1 MKMTEEQINKAREKV
16 SRARKQ
22 YDKAVEELS
31 ALLDEQKRLDASK
44 NISCDAWTF
53 TWDGDATWDCGDGTV
68 DCAYHAE
75 VEFEGASDVAGPE
88 VKKLQIEKPDFDTS
102 DLYLAL
108 EASLRNMLD
117 SEFEEYCTDDDYYQ
131 PVVEDFEAE
140 EYIKD
145 WAKERGLEIIDF
157 EGKGTDYGYEPKMRR
172 RW

>member
-1 MKMTEEQINKAREKV
+1 MIEEQIKKARDKV
-16 SRARKQ
+16 AKAKAA

-31 ALLDEQKRLDASK
+31 VLLDEQKRLNASK
-44 NISCDAWTF
+44 NMTLESWSF
-53 TWDGDATWDCGDGTV
+53 TWDGKAIWDCGNGTV
-68 DCAYHAE
+68 DCVYHAE
-75 VEFEGASDVAGPE
+75 VEFDGSSDITGPE
-88 VKKLQIEKPDFDTS
+88 VKKLQIEDPEFSKE

-108 EASLRNMLD
+108 EKSLRSMLD
-117 SEFEEYCTDDDYYQ
+117 DEFEDYCTEDDYYQ

-157 EGKGTDYGYEPKMRR
+157 EGDGSDRGYEPKFWQ